1 MLTLVPTRVPGPV
14 PVLLAGSVL
23 RVRVTEPLAVS
34 PATASGTTT
43 AATTASP
50 PPSASLPLSE

>member
-1 MLTLVPTRVPGPV
+1 MPTRVPGPV